1 MKKRII
7 VYSAGAAAILFS
19 FALIENKTQV
29 GVMEFFSISNIES
42 TAKNIVRP
50 MAYAAGVLKAPA
62 VAQRSDFID
71 RDRFFAKTL
80 TDDGRVVMSEVAGGP
95 VLHYFDEG
103 SGLLV
108 EGDHDVI
115 LERFNGTS
123 TDRKI
128 VFNRADDSFPINLLK
143 MLAAV
148 VKHGGLDN
156 AHPYEQSL
164 EILRTRSLSMTCG
177 TVSAFAQ
184 RLLDDIG
191 VRSRVITTLTL
202 EEWNTYDNGHT
213 FLEVYIPK
221 SKTWVAI
228 DLDTKVFF
236 STPTI
241 DRAALRDMMVAGV
254 DQLSFPGFIDTS
266 TLDYSTFQQYQTIV
280 EFTTLNKKEWYG
292 RVLQVFAL
300 HDATTGKYVFATD
313 DEATAKRITSYSSEY
328 TTLPVTEF
336 VKNFYGDD

>member
-7 VYSAGAAAILFS
+7 AYSAGAAAILFS

-29 GVMEFFSISNIES
+29 GAMEFFSVSNIES

-50 MAYAAGVLKAPA
+50 MAYAAGVLKEP
-62 VAQRSDFID
+62 VVVQRSDFID
-71 RDRFFAKTL
+71 RDRFFEKTL

-95 VLHYFDEG
+95 ILHYFNEG
-103 SGLLV
+103 SGLLI

-128 VFNRADDSFPINLLK
+128 VFNRLDDSFPINLLK

-148 VKHGGLDN
+148 VKHGGLDDAN
-156 AHPYEQSL
+156 PYEQSL
-164 EILRTRSLSMTCG
+164 DILRTRSLSMTCG

-236 STPTI
+236 SAPTI
-241 DRAALRDMMVAGV
+241 DRASLRDMMAAGV
-254 DQLSFPGFIDTS
+254 DQLTFTSFIDAS
-266 TLDYSTFQQYQTIV
+266 SLDYSTFKKYQAIA
-280 EFTTLNKKEWYG
+280 EYATLNKKEWYG

-300 HDATTGKYVFATD
+300 RDAKTGKYVFATD
-313 DEATAKRITSYSSEY
+313 DEVTARRVASYSSEY

-336 VKNFYGDD
+336 VKHFYGGN